1 MKFNTKKLIALLF
14 ALCLIT
20 SSFVGSTLAKYTTK
34 VSGSDTARVA
44 KFGVELTVDANLFEK
59 QYAGLDAISVKSDD
73 DADVIAPGTTD
84 DAVLFTIAGAPE
96 VDVEVTVS
104 LGAITMATLPSG
116 DYNDYTVITDQNSD
130 NVVDASDIIKFN
142 LAEDYKP
149 VKWTLKKNSTVVTNA
164 ASVALENVNL
174 NVINDYLTNELSGE
188 YDVEGPDNFA
198 DIVGNYELSW
208 TWVFDGVNDKADTFM
223 GQVAAGVEA
232 APAGYVA
239 NESFA
244 FTLEVTQV
252 D

>member
-59 QYAGLDAISVKSDD
+59 EYAGNDAISVKADD
-73 DADVIAPGTTD
+73 DKDVIAPGTKD

-96 VDVEVTVS
+96 VDVNVTVS
-104 LGAITMATLPSG
+104 LGAITMATLPAG
-116 DYNDYTVITDQNSD
+116 DYNDYTVITDQNAD
-130 NVVDASDIIKFN
+130 NIIDDSDIVTFN
-142 LAEDYKP
+142 LPDDYKP
-149 VKWTLKKNSTVVTNA
+149 VLWTLKKDGTVVTNLS
-164 ASVALENVNL
+164 SVALENVNL
-174 NVINDYLTNELSGE
+174 DVINDYLEDELSGQ
-188 YDVEGPDNFA
+188 YNVEGTVTFA
-198 DIVGNYELSW
+198 DVIGDYELSW
-208 TWVFDGVNDKADTFM
+208 VWAYDGVNDQADTFM

-232 APAGYVA
+232 APAGYEA

-244 FTLEVTQV
+244 FSLEVTQV